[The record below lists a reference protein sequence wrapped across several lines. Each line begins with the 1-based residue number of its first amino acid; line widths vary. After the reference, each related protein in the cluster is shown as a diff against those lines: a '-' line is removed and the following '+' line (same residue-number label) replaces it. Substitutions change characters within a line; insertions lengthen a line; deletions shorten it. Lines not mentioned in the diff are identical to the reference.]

1 QWSTTDWL
9 WTACLI
15 CVLPLVLMTPRT
27 AQCTSL
33 KTLENKLI
41 GRRRNMVVFF
51 YKHNL
56 TPTFFLVHYEE
67 VFKLSNISK
76 LRARVEDLED
86 GDLQDVWLLVN
97 REVLKRILRVL
108 PVRHPSYK
116 YTTDLE
122 DLFRKVQ
129 QVFPPQ
135 TDEREPPERIE
146 EIYKRVKEIDSKGWR
161 FVTPKSLLDNCYR
174 TMHCLFKDCFSSED
188 REQDCE
194 CTSFPYCTSS
204 LPLPLNSALSNSI
217 THCPSR

>member
-1 QWSTTDWL
+1 MVRSTAWL
-9 WTACLI
+9 LGALLGLI
-15 CVLPLVLMTPRT
+15 CVLPSVLMTPRT

-41 GRRRNMVVFF
+41 GRRRNM
-51 YKHNL
+51 KHNL
-56 TPTFFLVHYEE
+56 PINYTIRVHYEE
-67 VFKLSNISK
+67 VFKLSNITR

-97 REVLKRILRVL
+97 QEVLKRILRVL

-129 QVFPPQ
+129 QVFPTQ
-135 TDEREPPERIE
+135 SDEREPPERIE
-146 EIYKRVKEIDSKGWR
+146 EIYKRVKEIDSKGWT

-174 TMHCLFKDCFSSED
+174 TMHCLFKDCFPSED
-188 REQDCE
+188 REQD
-194 CTSFPYCTSS
+194 YCG
-204 LPLPLNSALSNSI
+204 LPHWRKGRKRLQ
-217 THCPSR
+217 